1 MLGGRKASTTWIV
14 LVAASLT
21 LSACG
26 GTAKK
31 EQAATKTTQTTQT
44 TSTATDLSPSGV
56 ERCVAAAGLEVVASG
71 DLPMIQRS
79 KAVGVRVP
87 GGANIMPGNLSAAI
101 FWYGSA
107 AKALKMHESVKFRF
121 KAVLRVDRI
130 VAVFDP
136 APSGDTQTKILQC
149 ITGN

>member
-1 MLGGRKASTTWIV
+1 MLGGRKVSTTWIV
-14 LVAASLT
+14 PVATSLT

-26 GTAKK
+26 GAAKK
-31 EQAATKTTQTTQT
+31 EQAATKTTQT

-87 GGANIMPGNLSAAI
+87 GGGNIMPGNLSAAI

-136 APSGDTQTKILQC
+136 APSGDTQTKILHC